1 MSANIYLP
9 ECRVKRGISKL
20 PGMGP
25 EWVQNGSETV
35 WNGINKTPASI
46 GYFFQKESYTH
57 CNLGLAIFLR
67 LCFNVSNGKARE
79 VIGHL
84 RNEPVTGSD
93 TWTANN
99 IKLSV
104 CTRVLYTYKGT
115 GAHRQT
121 VRLLLF
127 LFKKLSNER
136 K

>member
-1 MSANIYLP
+1 MCRHNTILP
-9 ECRVKRGISKL
+9 YPFKRGEEIFFSTWAPVVNTPFTERVKRCAI
-20 PGMGP
+20 
-25 EWVQNGSETV
+25 
-35 WNGINKTPASI
+35 I
-46 GYFFQKESYTH
+46 GCFYFPESYTH

-67 LCFNVSNGKARE
+67 SCFNRFKGEARE

-104 CTRVLYTYKGT
+104 CTRCLYTYKGT

-127 LFKKLSNER
+127 LFKKLLKER